1 MRLDSNYTYLL
12 AAEIIGAALLAY
24 SLDPN
29 IDWVY
34 LNSHQLSADAARY
47 DPTVSDNILDLID
60 EVLQTN

>member
-1 MRLDSNYTYLL
+1 MRSYSNYTYLL
-12 AAEIIGAALLAY
+12 AAEIIEALLAY

-29 IDWVY
+29 IDWAY

-47 DPTVSDNILDLID
+47 CPTASDNILDLID